1 MKHQKKS
8 RKPQT
13 ILVTGGAGFIGSHL
27 AKKLIDKGYSVV
39 IVDNFNKYYD
49 PRLKENRIKNILK
62 GLSFKLYRI
71 DITDREK
78 MRQLFQKEKIDIIC
92 HQAAQA
98 GVRYSLEAPLV
109 YEKSNVLGTLNLLE
123 LSRQFGIKKIVFA
136 SSSSVYGNSKK
147 ASCSEKDNT
156 DHPVSL
162 YAATKKAAEMLFHS
176 YHSLYKIPMAGLR
189 YFSVY
194 GPWGRPDM
202 ALFKFTGSILKGKQI
217 EVYGGGKMDRDFTY
231 IDDIVDGTLKAIEK
245 KVSWEIFNLGFGG
258 PVPLME
264 FIRLI
269 EKHAGKKAKK
279 KFLPMQKG
287 DVKKTSA
294 NISKAKKM
302 LNWQPKTSTRQG
314 IKNFVE
320 WYKSYYKY

>member
-1 MKHQKKS
+1 MKKQKPGLKS
-8 RKPQT
+8 QT

-27 AKKLIDKGYSVV
+27 AKKLIEKGYSVV

-62 GLSFKLYRI
+62 GLSFKLYRV
-71 DITDREK
+71 DITDMEK
-78 MRQLFQKEKIDIIC
+78 MRHLFQKEKIDIIC
-92 HQAAQA
+92 HEAAQA

-123 LSRQFGIKKIVFA
+123 LSRQFKVKKIVFA

-156 DHPVSL
+156 DYPVSL
-162 YAATKKAAEMLFHS
+162 YAATKKSAEMLFHS

-217 EVYGGGKMDRDFTY
+217 EVKR
-231 IDDIVDGTLKAIEK
+231 V
-245 KVSWEIFNLGFGG
+245 
-258 PVPLME
+258 
-264 FIRLI
+264 R
-269 EKHAGKKAKK
+269 H
-279 KFLPMQKG
+279 
-287 DVKKTSA
+287 
-294 NISKAKKM
+294 
-302 LNWQPKTSTRQG
+302 R
-314 IKNFVE
+314 
-320 WYKSYYKY
+320 